1 MDTDRLKAVAPH
13 YAAMVLLSIVA
24 LSIARFA
31 VGQLGFWIELV
42 IVFVVVFAYRP
53 AVALLGLEPEVWSRE

>member
-24 LSIARFA
+24 LTAARLA
-31 VGQLGFWIELV
+31 VGELGFWIELV

-53 AVALLGLEPEVWSRE
+53 AVALLGLEPAVWSRD

>member
-24 LSIARFA
+24 LTVARLA
-31 VGQLGFWIELV
+31 VGELGFWIEMA

-53 AVALLGLEPEVWSRE
+53 VVALLGLEPAVWSGD